1 MPVDLLSE
9 QNEPRDLLA
18 NVQQPEDNNELS
30 FRQGIEPDYIDK
42 VFSFFRDPQKEK
54 ARATLALVD
63 SEALGINPHTAY
75 NAKKGIDKYYD
86 IDPTRKKAKEDK
98 LQRIKAFNDMGGE
111 EEEWHTLF
119 LRNVQK
125 LPYYMMDA
133 AGNWIRM
140 FEENPEAAF
149 AMTGATPS
157 EEDLQTFKL
166 ATEAIEKKK
175 VRTLGEDIAG
185 AAKEKIKSLTP
196 ATAPDSW
203 KDTVHMSGDSV
214 MTNLVWLIPGFKYG
228 KVATLTG
235 MGLQATGQTYG
246 EQREGGSDP
255 GTAFA
260 AATIGGMSEVLSA
273 FIPVGIYLKPKAS
286 LVRSLVAAELT
297 EIPTEMANQVVQ
309 DVVDKVTIRPD
320 MTIEDMIDNLTQT
333 IQVTALS
340 TLALSG
346 MSYSA
351 NKAIGKST
359 QGTEH
364 ADSFNQAKNRAL
376 RDGKAPQ
383 EAIKEGIEAIKSTP
397 EGQTFVDQKEA
408 EIKQA
413 AKDYKPT
420 ENKTP
425 FIIGVNDE
433 NGEVTSFT
441 MADPVSGQTFD
452 VPAINK
458 SGDKEGETVKFI
470 PDPKVI
476 NEALSRIREPE
487 EIDTKIDKIIEGN
500 EDIDKVVNQIFG
512 EDVPDF
518 ESEEDTTTPEKT
530 EPAANVEP
538 LITEARKYKTAEEFV
553 KAQLAK
559 NEKSGNMSAVTK
571 DKGTGNI
578 TAKENP
584 TPEAG
589 KETKQWMS
597 WKKDIMTGKRLP
609 SDLWVHGSEEP
620 TFKLGNAGNF
630 GGSLFLTKDAE
641 FALGYAKQN
650 IDNVHGFKIK
660 ADANILDVSDLNK
673 VEDFADA
680 LIKDKKFK
688 NELMRDDLAESPSD
702 YKEELIDSIYDQDIH
717 EHTDFESPIFQ
728 SVAKKLGYDL
738 ILSNNGMVALNPKKA
753 LEKYQTFY
761 LKESLPNPSRSP
773 MGGEPSVKDLTS
785 IWNKAQEG
793 KGTKLNDVSS
803 ILNPVEIV
811 NTLKGLT
818 QNIKEAMPHLE
829 ALGRNIYE
837 SGKVK
842 FNEWSASMK
851 ETLGDLW
858 ESFKDVMNQVYEFT
872 KRKLSEERGSISNR
886 DAVNADPMFEIAKYI
901 KERGGLN
908 YDSLIVDWGKEDVGI
923 LMKKRPGVVRKD
935 GALKLDEVAQEWDTN
950 DNDLMMDLLSNKS
963 KKDVISKVSSKAEEE
978 YLKEIYRNEQVSR
991 EEFTRAVNKARIAFK
1006 EGNAAELK
1014 KLRNSIKWMV
1024 KRKETLKNVRDYF
1037 GLTDT
1042 EMSKISRKNPLLM
1055 DEADFAQYLKDV
1067 NLKAIDL
1074 RDNKWAKIELMNL
1087 VEQKRLQKVD
1097 NYRRALELPSIDKM
1111 TTDQLRQFAKL
1122 LEPFQN
1128 DDIFLTQRELETVDK
1143 TDLKGIKTWREARER
1158 LAKEAGVPIEELAKV
1173 KVAWNE
1179 NFKWDS
1185 SLREQDP
1192 FFDLLVTKM
1201 TESMM
1206 GAEMKVHN
1214 VESNIYDLA
1223 KKAEKSRKRGIVERM
1238 IPQDELIF
1246 QYLEAPQAEK
1256 NAVAQQM
1263 TPEQLRMAHF
1273 MNQYFS
1279 NALNYLIAIKTVE
1292 HGRQNYITHIR
1303 KSFMENMRDKGIKE
1317 AITGLFTAYQE
1328 DQIGFNILD
1337 DDTGNILPLEKF
1349 FQFSLHRTGELD
1361 PTKNVTR
1368 AFMTYVA
1375 MFEKKKAFD
1384 AIIPKL
1390 DIYTQSLTPVK
1401 YTPRGLEFDRSLKT
1415 FVNKWINNK
1424 KGRKISYDSAIRQG
1438 GVLDLG
1444 IRALR
1449 TITTMID
1456 LGFYVPAQ
1464 IINFGGEQ
1472 LTTIVPLGY
1481 KDYAKSIGLM
1491 RTDKG
1496 QRILK
1501 KYEFFTERSLWE
1513 EFTAPGKEIQ
1523 QRLMDGMFG
1532 LFHISS
1538 VAANKQ
1544 FLLASMTKEEW
1555 ANEELAPDRLA
1566 QIKLDMGRFRAIP
1579 GDNSLVG
1586 STSIGGSA
1594 MQYKAWA
1601 VSPTRTLIKDIT
1613 TMAGKLKKKQYGEAF
1628 ASDEARELYRIVG
1641 TTIAIVAV
1649 TSMAG
1654 DDDDD
1659 SFIGKMKKRAVR
1671 EVFTLTQGM
1680 DPTFWLSW
1688 RSLSYLAQ
1696 LGTALKNLLFLEE
1709 YETKEGLKGVNQLK
1723 KAVTPGMIRALPDEE
1738 E

>member
-1 MPVDLLSE
+1 MPRDLLAE

-125 LPYYMMDA
+125 LPYHMMDA

-140 FEENPEAAF
+140 FEESPEAAF

-175 VRTLGEDIAG
+175 VRTLGDDIAG

-203 KDTVHMSGDSV
+203 KDTVHMAGDSV

-228 KVATLTG
+228 KAASLTG
-235 MGLQATGQTYG
+235 MGWQATGQTYG

-260 AATIGGMSEVLSA
+260 AATIGGMSEVLSE

-351 NKAIGKST
+351 NKAIGKAT
-359 QGTEH
+359 KGTEH
-364 ADSFNQAKNRAL
+364 ADTFNQAKNKAL
-376 RDGKAPQ
+376 RDGKTPQ
-383 EAIKEGIEAIKSTP
+383 EAVKEGIEAVKSTP

-441 MADPVSGQTFD
+441 MADPISGQTFD
-452 VPAINK
+452 VPAIDK
-458 SGDKEGETVKFI
+458 SGDKEGATVKFI
-470 PDPKVI
+470 PDPKAI

-530 EPAANVEP
+530 EPAASKDNP
-538 LITEARKYKTAEEFV
+538 NIFY
-553 KAQLAK
+553 
-559 NEKSGNMSAVTK
+559 SGL
-571 DKGTGNI
+571 
-578 TAKENP
+578 
-584 TPEAG
+584 
-589 KETKQWMS
+589 
-597 WKKDIMTGKRLP
+597 DISQT
-609 SDLWVHGSEEP
+609 
-620 TFKLGNAGNF
+620 
-630 GGSLFLTKDAE
+630 
-641 FALGYAKQN
+641 
-650 IDNVHGFKIK
+650 
-660 ADANILDVSDLNK
+660 LDV
-673 VEDFADA
+673 
-680 LIKDKKFK
+680 
-688 NELMRDDLAESPSD
+688 
-702 YKEELIDSIYDQDIH
+702 
-717 EHTDFESPIFQ
+717 
-728 SVAKKLGYDL
+728 
-738 ILSNNGMVALNPKKA
+738 
-753 LEKYQTFY
+753 
-761 LKESLPNPSRSP
+761 
-773 MGGEPSVKDLTS
+773 
-785 IWNKAQEG
+785 
-793 KGTKLNDVSS
+793 
-803 ILNPVEIV
+803 
-811 NTLKGLT
+811 LKGLT
-818 QNIKEAMPHLE
+818 QNIKEAIPHLE
-829 ALGRNIYE
+829 ALGRHIYE

-858 ESFKDVMNQVYEFT
+858 ESFKDIMQTVFN
-872 KRKLSEERGSISNR
+872 KLKEERGSISNK
-886 DAVNADPMFEIAKYI
+886 DAVNADPLFEIAKWI
-901 KERGGLN
+901 KDNGGLN

-963 KKDVISKVSSKAEEE
+963 KKEVISQVSMKSEEE
-978 YLKEIYRNEQVSR
+978 YLKTLYDNEQVSR
-991 EEFTRAVNKARIAFK
+991 AEFTRAVNKARIAFQ

-1014 KLRNSIKWMV
+1014 RLKNSIKWMA

-1055 DEADFAQYLKDV
+1055 DDVEFKQYLQDV

-1128 DDIFLTQRELETVDK
+1128 DDIFLTQRELETVDR

-1214 VESNIYDLA
+1214 VESKIYDLA

-1273 MNQYFS
+1273 MNQYFA

-1464 IINFGGEQ
+1464 IINFMGEQ
-1472 LTTIVPLGY
+1472 ITTMVPLGY
-1481 KDYAKSIGLM
+1481 KEYAKSIALM
-1491 RTDKG
+1491 RTVKG
-1496 QRILK
+1496 KRILK

-1532 LFHISS
+1532 LFHIST

-1555 ANEELAPDRLA
+1555 ANEELSPERLA
-1566 QIKLDMGRFRAIP
+1566 KIKLDMGRFRAIP
-1579 GDNSLVG
+1579 GTNSLVG
-1586 STSIGGSA
+1586 STSLGGSA

-1601 VSPTRTLIKDIT
+1601 VGPTRTLIKDIT

-1628 ASDEARELYRIVG
+1628 TSEEARELYRIVG
-1641 TTIAIVAV
+1641 TTMAVIAV
-1649 TSMAG
+1649 TSLAG

-1659 SFIGKMKKRAVR
+1659 SFIGKMKARAKR

-1688 RSLSYLAQ
+1688 RSLSYLTQ

>member
-1 MPVDLLSE
+1 MPD
-9 QNEPRDLLA
+9 
-18 NVQQPEDNNELS
+18 
-30 FRQGIEPDYIDK
+30 
-42 VFSFFRDPQKEK
+42 FFFQHP
-54 ARATLALVD
+54 
-63 SEALGINPHTAY
+63 
-75 NAKKGIDKYYD
+75 
-86 IDPTRKKAKEDK
+86 
-98 LQRIKAFNDMGGE
+98 
-111 EEEWHTLF
+111 
-119 LRNVQK
+119 
-125 LPYYMMDA
+125 
-133 AGNWIRM
+133 
-140 FEENPEAAF
+140 
-149 AMTGATPS
+149 
-157 EEDLQTFKL
+157 
-166 ATEAIEKKK
+166 
-175 VRTLGEDIAG
+175 
-185 AAKEKIKSLTP
+185 
-196 ATAPDSW
+196 
-203 KDTVHMSGDSV
+203 
-214 MTNLVWLIPGFKYG
+214 
-228 KVATLTG
+228 
-235 MGLQATGQTYG
+235 
-246 EQREGGSDP
+246 
-255 GTAFA
+255 AFA
-260 AATIGGMSEVLSA
+260 ADFGKTGAYNHNIFYSGLDIS
-273 FIPVGIYLKPKAS
+273 
-286 LVRSLVAAELT
+286 
-297 EIPTEMANQVVQ
+297 
-309 DVVDKVTIRPD
+309 
-320 MTIEDMIDNLTQT
+320 QT
-333 IQVTALS
+333 
-340 TLALSG
+340 
-346 MSYSA
+346 
-351 NKAIGKST
+351 
-359 QGTEH
+359 
-364 ADSFNQAKNRAL
+364 
-376 RDGKAPQ
+376 
-383 EAIKEGIEAIKSTP
+383 
-397 EGQTFVDQKEA
+397 
-408 EIKQA
+408 
-413 AKDYKPT
+413 
-420 ENKTP
+420 
-425 FIIGVNDE
+425 
-433 NGEVTSFT
+433 
-441 MADPVSGQTFD
+441 
-452 VPAINK
+452 
-458 SGDKEGETVKFI
+458 
-470 PDPKVI
+470 
-476 NEALSRIREPE
+476 
-487 EIDTKIDKIIEGN
+487 
-500 EDIDKVVNQIFG
+500 
-512 EDVPDF
+512 
-518 ESEEDTTTPEKT
+518 
-530 EPAANVEP
+530 
-538 LITEARKYKTAEEFV
+538 
-553 KAQLAK
+553 
-559 NEKSGNMSAVTK
+559 
-571 DKGTGNI
+571 
-578 TAKENP
+578 
-584 TPEAG
+584 
-589 KETKQWMS
+589 
-597 WKKDIMTGKRLP
+597 
-609 SDLWVHGSEEP
+609 
-620 TFKLGNAGNF
+620 
-630 GGSLFLTKDAE
+630 
-641 FALGYAKQN
+641 
-650 IDNVHGFKIK
+650 
-660 ADANILDVSDLNK
+660 LDV
-673 VEDFADA
+673 
-680 LIKDKKFK
+680 
-688 NELMRDDLAESPSD
+688 
-702 YKEELIDSIYDQDIH
+702 
-717 EHTDFESPIFQ
+717 
-728 SVAKKLGYDL
+728 
-738 ILSNNGMVALNPKKA
+738 
-753 LEKYQTFY
+753 
-761 LKESLPNPSRSP
+761 
-773 MGGEPSVKDLTS
+773 
-785 IWNKAQEG
+785 
-793 KGTKLNDVSS
+793 
-803 ILNPVEIV
+803 
-811 NTLKGLT
+811 LKGLT

-858 ESFKDVMNQVYEFT
+858 KSFKDAMNQVYEFT

-1214 VESNIYDLA
+1214 VESKIYDLA

-1424 KGRKISYDSAIRQG
+1424 KGRKISYDSVIRQG

-1464 IINFGGEQ
+1464 IINFMGEQ
-1472 LTTIVPLGY
+1472 ITTMVPLGY
-1481 KDYAKSIGLM
+1481 KEYAKSIALM

-1496 QRILK
+1496 KRILK

-1532 LFHISS
+1532 LFHIST

-1555 ANEELAPDRLA
+1555 ANEELSPERLA
-1566 QIKLDMGRFRAIP
+1566 KIKLDMGRFRAIP
-1579 GDNSLVG
+1579 GANSLVG

-1601 VSPTRTLIKDIT
+1601 VGPTRTLIKDIS
-1613 TMAGKLKKKQYGEAF
+1613 TMAEKIKKKQYGEAF
-1628 ASDEARELYRIVG
+1628 TADEARELYRIVG
-1641 TTIAIVAV
+1641 FTLAV
-1649 TSMAG
+1649 TTLAALAG

-1659 SFIGKMKKRAVR
+1659 GSFIGKMKARILR
-1671 EVFTLTQGM
+1671 EIYTLTQGM

-1688 RSLSYLAQ
+1688 RSLSYLTQ

>member
-1 MPVDLLSE
+1 MPRDLLAE

-125 LPYYMMDA
+125 LPYHMMDA

-175 VRTLGEDIAG
+175 VRTLGDDIAG

-203 KDTVHMSGDSV
+203 KDTVHMAGDSV

-260 AATIGGMSEVLSA
+260 AATIGGMSEVLSE

-320 MTIEDMIDNLTQT
+320 MTIEDMIDNLSQT

-351 NKAIGKST
+351 NKAIGKAT
-359 QGTEH
+359 QRTEH
-364 ADSFNQAKNRAL
+364 ADTFNQAKNKAL
-376 RDGKAPQ
+376 RDGKTPQ
-383 EAIKEGIEAIKSTP
+383 EAVKDGLDAVRSTP
-397 EGQTFVDQKEA
+397 EGNAFIDQKEA
-408 EIKQA
+408 EIRQA
-413 AKDYKPT
+413 ATDYKPT
-420 ENKTP
+420 ENKEP
-425 FIIGVNDE
+425 FIIGVNE
-433 NGEVTSFT
+433 NKQGVVQSFT
-441 MADPVSGQTFD
+441 MADPLTGNTFE
-452 VPAINK
+452 VPAIE
-458 SGDKEGETVKFI
+458 KEGEKDTVKYI
-470 PDPKVI
+470 PDP
-476 NEALSRIREPE
+476 EALKE
-487 EIDTKIDKIIEGN
+487 EMDKIGN
-500 EDIDKVVNQIFG
+500 EDIDGKIDRLIEGDDTVIEQIYG
-512 EDVPDF
+512 KEVDVPDF
-518 ESEEDTTTPEKT
+518 QEEITPEENQKTLLDTVKSINDSLGERGSVDLEPIINLGRSIINEGHKTYEAFTARAKEVLGEAWEKVKDLVEQAWNTLKNERGSVSIKPMTTKKGTADIPAKTTPQAEAK
-530 EPAANVEP
+530 
-538 LITEARKYKTAEEFV
+538 LIEEARKYKTAEEFID
-553 KAQLAK
+553 
-559 NEKSGNMSAVTK
+559 T
-571 DKGTGNI
+571 I
-578 TAKENP
+578 
-584 TPEAG
+584 
-589 KETKQWMS
+589 
-597 WKKDIMTGKRLP
+597 R
-609 SDLWVHGSEEP
+609 
-620 TFKLGNAGNF
+620 GNASQYRPYAPHLRKF
-630 GGSLFLTKDAE
+630 GTTLESDRMSNLGIDAE
-641 FALGYAKQN
+641 KKITIYRGINKN
-650 IDNVHGFKIK
+650 NVNSPKIT
-660 ADANILDVSDLNK
+660 DG
-673 VEDFADA
+673 
-680 LIKDKKFK
+680 
-688 NELMRDDLAESPSD
+688 D
-702 YKEELIDSIYDQDIH
+702 YVT
-717 EHTDFESPIFQ
+717 TDFES
-728 SVAKKLGYDL
+728 AKSYGGDNVISKQVKVKDL
-738 ILSNNGMVALNPKKA
+738 IVEYPDEFDKNNPFQIGAEFVYSDSKNKIIKYTDDQLTDIYNKA
-753 LEKYQTFY
+753 HE
-761 LKESLPNPSRSP
+761 LPNPTRP
-773 MGGEPSVKDLTS
+773 PEVGV
-785 IWNKAQEG
+785 Q
-793 KGTKLNDVSS
+793 LNDVSS

-811 NTLKGLT
+811 ENLRGLT
-818 QNIKEAMPHLE
+818 SNIKEAMPHLE

-837 SGKVK
+837 SGKTK
-842 FNEWSASMK
+842 FNEWSAAMK

-1201 TESMM
+1201 NESMM

-1214 VESNIYDLA
+1214 VETMIYDLA

-1361 PTKNVTR
+1361 PTKNVVR

-1449 TITTMID
+1449 TITTIID

-1464 IINFGGEQ
+1464 IINFMGEQ
-1472 LTTIVPLGY
+1472 ITTMVPLGY
-1481 KDYAKSIGLM
+1481 KEYAKSIALM

-1496 QRILK
+1496 KRILK

-1532 LFHISS
+1532 LFHIST

-1555 ANEELAPDRLA
+1555 ANEELSPERLA
-1566 QIKLDMGRFRAIP
+1566 KIKLDMGRFRAIP
-1579 GDNSLVG
+1579 GANSLVG

-1601 VSPTRTLIKDIT
+1601 VGPTRTLIKDIT
-1613 TMAGKLKKKQYGEAF
+1613 TMAGNLKKKEYGEAF
-1628 ASDEARELYRIVG
+1628 TSEEAREIYRIVG
-1641 TTIAIVAV
+1641 TTMAVIAV
-1649 TSMAG
+1649 TSLAG

-1659 SFIGKMKKRAVR
+1659 SFIGKMKTRAKR

-1688 RSLSYLAQ
+1688 RSLSYLTQ